1 MYTTNHTPRYSIL
14 LLFSDIQAVSVATGY
29 QISII
34 NITGNL
40 IYIYIYI
47 YIYIN
52 SKIALSTNFFLLQI
66 T

>member
-47 YIYIN
+47 YIN